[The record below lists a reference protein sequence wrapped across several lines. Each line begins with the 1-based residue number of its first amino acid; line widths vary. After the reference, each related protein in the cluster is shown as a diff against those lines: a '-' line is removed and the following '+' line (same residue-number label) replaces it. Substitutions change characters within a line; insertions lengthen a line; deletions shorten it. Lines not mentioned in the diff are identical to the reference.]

1 VGWKG
6 GEAEDGN
13 GGPLSIACK
22 GEASGKSVLWKQ
34 EIQSRHHIMS
44 DVSENTGYVGLY
56 SRATVLSDIK
66 QSQNTSGPSLS

>member
-1 VGWKG
+1 LLAKEKLVGNQYCGSKRYR
-6 GEAEDGN
+6 ADIN
-13 GGPLSIACK
+13 
-22 GEASGKSVLWKQ
+22 
-34 EIQSRHHIMS
+34 IMS